1 MENKN
6 NWSSLSLS
14 TKIKYILIVVIAV
27 LFTVFITQNLETV
40 ELDVFFWTFNVRF
53 VFALIFCFFIGALIT
68 YIWMKI
74 KFSKKKK
81 EEKEKVEEVE
91 VGK

>member
-14 TKIKYILIVVIAV
+14 TKIKYILIVVITV

-40 ELDVFFWTFNVRF
+40 ELDVFFWTFNVSF
-53 VFALIFCFFIGALIT
+53 VFALIFCFFIGVLIT
-68 YIWMKI
+68 FTWMQI

-81 EEKEKVEEVE
+81 EEKEKVEDTV
-91 VGK
+91 VRK

>member
-1 MENKN
+1 MLENNESKSG
-6 NWSSLSLS
+6 WSNLPLSA
-14 TKIKYILIVVIAV
+14 KIKYISIVVIAV

-53 VFALIFCFFIGALIT
+53 VFALIFCFFIGVLMT

-74 KFSKKKK
+74 RFSKKKK
-81 EEKEKVEEVE
+81 EEKLDEN
-91 VGK
+91 